1 MGDKLSAPSLPF
13 DDKILFCLHPF
24 FLRVFC
30 PYSFSFQDF
39 LFSGAGGVGG
49 LSFSPEAPAG
59 QEMESPSSCN
69 KGLINLIIF
78 TYIIST
84 YVIST
89 YIHNINLYPLISSF
103 NKGFDQ
109 PHYYYN
115 IHWPLLPNS

>member
-24 FLRVFC
+24 FLRAFC

-59 QEMESPSSCN
+59 QEMESPPSCN
-69 KGLINLIIF
+69 KGL
-78 TYIIST
+78 
-84 YVIST
+84 
-89 YIHNINLYPLISSF
+89 INLYPLISSF

-109 PHYYYN
+109 PHYHYH